1 MEKRYLTLQEAESLI
16 PAIEKR
22 LTRLIQLNK
31 TLVMLN
37 SIEINY
43 EDEFQF
49 IKNEISSRKVTH
61 KLYNEFYTLLEE
73 ILNYGA
79 IVKDLD
85 IGLADFY
92 SIHNGKE
99 ILLCWRLGEE
109 KIKYWHESD
118 SGYDQRKPID
128 LLKNA

>member
-1 MEKRYLTLQEAESLI
+1 EKRYLTLQEAESLI